1 MNTEETLDL
10 YSVRVPVFQGPLD
23 LLLHLIREN
32 KIDIYDIPIA
42 EITHQY
48 LEYIEMMKELNLE
61 IAGEFLVM
69 AATLIYIKSRLLLP
83 RDEEAQAEEGED
95 PRLELVQ
102 RLLEY
107 QALKE
112 AALSLKDREE
122 SWRDFF
128 WREPL
133 PEDDESKEQ
142 GDQELLLFDLNL
154 FDLIGAFRKYLD
166 RAPVA
171 SMEITRETLTVKD
184 KISYMVER
192 LTTESTIRFEDL
204 FADDRTRAQM
214 VITFVALLEI
224 IRLGLAR
231 AYQEGEFGIIWVINP
246 EAQKPEEAPQDV
258 QGGEAAS
265 AETGSSEIVQ
275 DEKPEE
281 ADAIEDLTEEADSAI
296 CDVSASLE
304 EEDSELD
311 VDENE
316 RDNMNE
322 GDSDA
327 QGTEDDFTSIEEE
340 ETDKSAGGYDHNR
353 VDHSD

>member
-1 MNTEETLDL
+1 MDTEETLDL
-10 YSVRVPVFQGPLD
+10 YSVRVPVFEGPLD

-42 EITHQY
+42 DITHQY
-48 LEYIEMMKELNLE
+48 LEYLEIMKELNLE

-83 RDEEAQAEEGED
+83 RDEEAQTEEGED

-122 SWRDFF
+122 TWRDYF
-128 WREPL
+128 WRDPL
-133 PEDDESKEQ
+133 PEDEDS
-142 GDQELLLFDLNL
+142 GDSGEQELLLFDLNL
-154 FDLIGAFRKYLD
+154 FDLIGAFRQYLD

-171 SMEITRETLTVKD
+171 SMEITREVLTVKD
-184 KISYMVER
+184 KISYVLDR
-192 LTTESTIRFEDL
+192 LSTETTVRFEDL
-204 FADDRTRAQM
+204 FSGDRTRMQM

-246 EAQKPEEAPQDV
+246 EAQKQEEATGPS
-258 QGGEAAS
+258 GSPSGETES
-265 AETGSSEIVQ
+265 TEVLQ
-275 DEKPEE
+275 DEKPDEVYE
-281 ADAIEDLTEEADSAI
+281 NDAAEWD
-296 CDVSASLE
+296 DVSASLE
-304 EEDSELD
+304 EERSELD
-311 VDENE
+311 VDEDD
-316 RDNMNE
+316 RDALHE
-322 GDSDA
+322 GDNEA
-327 QGTEDDFTSIEEE
+327 EGVEDDLSSLDAA
-340 ETDKSAGGYDHNR
+340 ETGER
-353 VDHSD
+353 VEGDELDRLQENY